1 MKKIITIIGGIA
13 LVSLFAIVG
22 VYALQEKPAG
32 SLSIKGDDEA
42 GFVEMAKISFD
53 SAMKEALKA
62 VPGKVIK
69 AELENEDGYLVYGVE
84 VARAD
89 RQISGV
95 KVDAG
100 NGKVLKIET
109 DRKDHENHEGEEADN
124 DHEENEK

>member
-1 MKKIITIIGGIA
+1 
-13 LVSLFAIVG
+13 
-22 VYALQEKPAG
+22 
-32 SLSIKGDDEA
+32 
-42 GFVEMAKISFD
+42 
-53 SAMKEALKA
+53 MKEALKA

-84 VARAD
+84 YARAD